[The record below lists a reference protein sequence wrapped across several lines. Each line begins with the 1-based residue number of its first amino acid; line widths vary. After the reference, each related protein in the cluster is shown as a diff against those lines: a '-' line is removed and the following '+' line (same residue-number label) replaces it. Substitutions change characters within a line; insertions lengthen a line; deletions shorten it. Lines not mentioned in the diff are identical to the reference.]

1 MSRRTTSHGNRIG
14 EITMRFFAL
23 KGTDQLGGGVAQ
35 ALGVDLG
42 SHEERE
48 FEDGEHKARPLVSVR
63 GEDVYILHS
72 LAGEPGASPNDK
84 LLRLLFFIATCRE
97 NGAARVTAI
106 APYLAYARKERQTKA
121 RDPVS
126 TRYVAQ
132 LFEAVGTECL
142 ITLDVHNFSAFQN
155 AFRCRTLQLDTG
167 ALFVP
172 ALRELAGAGPIVVF
186 SPDGGG
192 VKRAQ
197 LVKERCETAMGN
209 EVGFGFMEKRRSRG
223 VVSGDLFAG
232 DVSGKTVFLVDDM
245 ISTGGTMLRAARAC
259 RERGAKQV
267 HAIATHGLLGKGS
280 EALFMDPAI
289 GRIVVTDSVASA
301 SKAGAGH
308 EAKLQVLSTAPLIAQ
323 AIKRLHANGS
333 ISELAGMES

>member
-1 MSRRTTSHGNRIG
+1 
-14 EITMRFFAL
+14 MRFFAL
-23 KGTDQLGGGVAQ
+23 KGTDQLGGAVAQ
-35 ALGVDLG
+35 VLGVDLD

-48 FEDGEHKARPLVSVR
+48 FEDGEHKARPLVSVC

-97 NGAARVTAI
+97 DGAARVTAI
-106 APYLAYARKERQTKA
+106 TPYLAYARKERQTKA

-126 TRYVAQ
+126 TRHVAQ
-132 LFEAVGTECL
+132 LFEAVGTDCL
-142 ITLDVHNFSAFQN
+142 VTLDVHNFAAFQN
-155 AFRCRTLQLDTG
+155 AFRCRTLHLDSG
-167 ALFVP
+167 ALLQSMV
-172 ALRELAGAGPIVVF
+172 RELAGAEPIVVF

-197 LVKERCETAMGN
+197 LVKERCEAAMSN

-232 DVSGKTVFLVDDM
+232 DVGGKTVFLVDDM

-259 RERGAKQV
+259 RERDAKQV
-267 HAIATHGLLGKGS
+267 HAVATHGLFGKGS
-280 EALFMDPAI
+280 EALFTDPAI
-289 GRIVVTDSVASA
+289 GRIVVTDSVVSA
-301 SKAGAGH
+301 SKAGTGR
-308 EAKLQVLSTAPLIAQ
+308 EAKLQVLSTAPLIAE